1 METTFLLVQGST
13 GLAAVAII
21 IGIIV
26 LIAFLIFLS
35 FIRTWIKAFFSGA
48 HVSIFELIGMTLRG
62 VPREGIVRAR
72 IAAVQAGI
80 PDLTTQQ
87 LESVW
92 LVDKNGFRYK
102 DLQERDSDAQP
113 TEPWLKEK
121 AAQKKRFLASY
132 QAQGDVM
139 TCVNA
144 LIIARKADLPV
155 TFAQLQAHHFA
166 GGHVIDVVQAIIAA
180 NRAKIPLTFDVAR
193 AIDLAGRD
201 ILRAVETTV
210 TPKIIDCPLDRSTML
225 DAVAKDGI
233 RLLVRA
239 RVTVRSNI
247 NQLVRGATDET
258 IIARVGQGIV
268 SAIGSAETYKDV
280 LEHPDRISRKV
291 LESGLDAQT
300 AFEIV
305 SIDIAD
311 VSVAGVSTKDI
322 EVANVGA
329 KLETDRA
336 EADKKM
342 RQAEA
347 EGRRAMA
354 VAREQEMT
362 ALVQENRAKVVE
374 NEAKIPL
381 AMAEAFQKG
390 HLGIMD
396 YYRMKNIVADT
407 EMRDSIAKPKKR
419 E

>member
-1 METTFLLVQGST
+1 MGNILAAST
-13 GLAAVAII
+13 GLVVVGVIA
-21 IGIIV
+21 GILGLVIV
-26 LIAFLIFLS
+26 LIFVS
-35 FIRTWIKAFFSGA
+35 FIKIWVRALFSGA
-48 HVSIFELIGMTLRG
+48 RVSIFDLIGMSLRG
-62 VPREGIVRAR
+62 VPRDEIVRAR

-80 PDLTTQQ
+80 ADLDTRQ

-92 LVDKNGFRYK
+92 LVSKNRFPRKSHPDREEGQPREQWQ
-102 DLQERDSDAQP
+102 QERVEQ
-113 TEPWLKEK
+113 E
-121 AAQKKRFLASY
+121 KRFWSSY
-132 QAQGDVM
+132 QGDVM

-144 LIIARKADLPV
+144 LIIAHKADLPV

-166 GGHVIDVVQAIIAA
+166 GGYVMDVVHSMVAA
-180 NRAKIPLTFDVAR
+180 QRAKIPLTFDVAR

-210 TPKIIDCPLDRSTML
+210 APKIIDCPLDKTSML

-268 SAIGSAETYKDV
+268 SAIGSAETYKLV

-291 LESGLDAQT
+291 LDSGLDAQT

-311 VSVAGVSTKDI
+311 VSVAGVSTKDT

-329 KLETDRA
+329 KLETERA
-336 EADKKM
+336 EADKRM

-354 VAREQEMT
+354 VAREQEMK
-362 ALVQENRAKVVE
+362 ALVVE
-374 NEAKIPL
+374 NEAKVKENEAKVPL

-390 HLGIMD
+390 NLGIMD
-396 YYRMKNIVADT
+396 YYRFKNINADT
-407 EMRDSIAKPKKR
+407 EMRDSIAKPKK
-419 E
+419 